1 MAFPS
6 LSLASFKST
15 PSFNEVVHNVD
26 KLRRALSTP
35 IEDAR
40 VSALD
45 KVSILSNYYT
55 SPAPLCPQTPPA
67 YQTRHTF

>member
-1 MAFPS
+1 MGFPS
-6 LSLASFKST
+6 LSLATFKST
-15 PSFNEVVHNVD
+15 PSFN
-26 KLRRALSTP
+26 
-35 IEDAR
+35 EDAR